1 MTKQNNEI
9 FGHPKGLIY
18 LFFAELWERFS
29 YYGMRALLTL
39 YMVNEFFLYITDEA
53 AREEMSIGIFWYT
66 IFSLYYTCN
75 WRYDCG

>member
-1 MTKQNNEI
+1 MSQNEKNI
-9 FGHPKGLIY
+9 LGQPVGLFY

-53 AREEMSIGIFWYT
+53 YREEKFINHVKG
-66 IFSLYYTCN
+66 
-75 WRYDCG
+75 